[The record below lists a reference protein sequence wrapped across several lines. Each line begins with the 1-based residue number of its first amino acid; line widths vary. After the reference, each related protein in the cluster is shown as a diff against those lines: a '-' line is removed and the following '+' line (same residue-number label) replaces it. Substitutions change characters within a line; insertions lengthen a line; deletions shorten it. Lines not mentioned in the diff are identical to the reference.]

1 MDVWPAYFPVQWDM
15 VNDVPGGRMVQAEHT
30 HTHTVPIITDNQLR
44 GPANQIEEP
53 FYHMPA
59 SRKVGSLLAN

>member
-1 MDVWPAYFPVQWDM
+1 M